1 MISQLSRQTSDDYVD
16 KLFATIFIV
25 YKSKYLFFLSFHSIR
40 LLVIKFCRVLLS
52 VLPKHCVKKKKNR
65 ALNQKS
71 ITFCCGIKI
80 LDYGYGRYII
90 YRFSVNLEQ
99 EHKTLLTVKCFIIY
113 SSKTYRLSWTDSS
126 FSFGCISTTSKV
138 LIFWYLAKVKRERN
152 AFKDCRL
159 KFCLIR
165 YSAYNKKRTKWKAI
179 SNFFIY
185 LLILTYFLFFL
196 RKKNLVS

>member
-1 MISQLSRQTSDDYVD
+1 MFQLSGQTSDDYVD
-16 KLFATIFIV
+16 KLFAIIFIV
-25 YKSKYLFFLSFHSIR
+25 YKNKYLFFPWAYILSIR
-40 LLVIKFCRVLLS
+40 LLVIKFCKVLLS
-52 VLPKHCVKKKKNR
+52 VLPKHCGKKNQNKNR

-71 ITFCCGIKI
+71 IKFCCGIKI

-126 FSFGCISTTSKV
+126 FSFGCISTTLKV

-159 KFCLIR
+159 KFCFLSLTVQITKTAPSEKLFQTFIFWER
-165 YSAYNKKRTKWKAI
+165 RTWFHK
-179 SNFFIY
+179 
-185 LLILTYFLFFL
+185 
-196 RKKNLVS
+196 